1 MKKFLFTLFATLLV
15 LPVLMFPLVGCND
28 DNKVNTGDTVQD
40 TTNNNDT
47 DEQNQNTGDGDEQ
60 NTNNDNSGN
69 QTPTGNPVLLSI
81 NQKLTTAEA
90 NDGKNSTMYEALQD
104 VEVNGFSIAEANA
117 AGESKFVWNAKT
129 DRFVMINN
137 NGEVIEGVKGDAANI
152 DLWLV
157 SSTVSDTFSTY
168 YTGAPQEIT
177 TSKGFDV
184 GNVDGITQITYNN
197 TSTGAV
203 IIRTNSNDTTLVIN
217 TNGTVKHY
225 GTVGKLEVQNVAATS
240 YYEYGKVRTAS
251 ILAGH
256 FVIEENACVTL
267 LVAKNDATVS
277 NDGIVEAYVGAAAV
291 LGAQPGLKT
300 SSDITITD
308 DTVAIIKGTENDEA
322 VTSLPSILTD
332 ATVILLKDYDY
343 DKPQVTISGN
353 TKIYGNMSK
362 LNAKVVGDES
372 NVLLKNIHTTGI
384 KIGDNNGF
392 SGTIEFDGGQLDYD
406 GVNFSNGEGAAFYAR
421 TGYGTYRFKNMTI
434 STGTNKGIK
443 ISKAK
448 EVLVENC
455 IFDAR
460 CLSAEGIT
468 GTSQN
473 EVYNRSLSCIDIQV
487 QNGALG
493 AMDITIRGNT
503 FVSVPKGDWTNGV
516 TDTDSAGAIKL
527 KTEAANS
534 LESVLIE
541 NNTFTNC
548 YRDIVVGVNIRLTS
562 GYSNLNFPAKNPA
575 TLKDEQNNVNNA
587 EIYTISNNIST
598 FDATSVAD
606 RGVLI
611 VDDQRVS
618 GDKRAYAEKI
628 GEMMG
633 GCAVFNTYKSE
644 VITLETTIDE
654 IDALFADE

>member
-1 MKKFLFTLFATLLV
+1 
-15 LPVLMFPLVGCND
+15 
-28 DNKVNTGDTVQD
+28 
-40 TTNNNDT
+40 
-47 DEQNQNTGDGDEQ
+47 
-60 NTNNDNSGN
+60 
-69 QTPTGNPVLLSI
+69 
-81 NQKLTTAEA
+81 
-90 NDGKNSTMYEALQD
+90 
-104 VEVNGFSIAEANA
+104 
-117 AGESKFVWNAKT
+117 
-129 DRFVMINN
+129 
-137 NGEVIEGVKGDAANI
+137 
-152 DLWLV
+152 
-157 SSTVSDTFSTY
+157 
-168 YTGAPQEIT
+168 
-177 TSKGFDV
+177 
-184 GNVDGITQITYNN
+184 
-197 TSTGAV
+197 
-203 IIRTNSNDTTLVIN
+203 
-217 TNGTVKHY
+217 
-225 GTVGKLEVQNVAATS
+225 
-240 YYEYGKVRTAS
+240 
-251 ILAGH
+251 
-256 FVIEENACVTL
+256 
-267 LVAKNDATVS
+267 
-277 NDGIVEAYVGAAAV
+277 
-291 LGAQPGLKT
+291 
-300 SSDITITD
+300 
-308 DTVAIIKGTENDEA
+308 
-322 VTSLPSILTD
+322 
-332 ATVILLKDYDY
+332 
-343 DKPQVTISGN
+343 
-353 TKIYGNMSK
+353 
-362 LNAKVVGDES
+362 
-372 NVLLKNIHTTGI
+372 
-384 KIGDNNGF
+384 
-392 SGTIEFDGGQLDYD
+392 
-406 GVNFSNGEGAAFYAR
+406 
-421 TGYGTYRFKNMTI
+421 MTI